1 MHGAMKIDRLMRDE
15 EGFTTAGMAVALLVS
30 LTLLFSAAQVYRV
43 NTRAAEIQDVA
54 DAAALAAEN
63 QVAEFMVAV
72 RVVDGAVLSMTLLGA
87 ASYGLGTV
95 ALCMPPTAELGAQ
108 LISAGQKALN
118 ARDVLAERAAS
129 ALDGLQRAL
138 PFMAAASAASVGRAN
153 GEGQDSAYYA
163 VALLLPSEGA
173 PITVG
178 ENGAEGALEQEVQ
191 EGQDGLA
198 EAAARA
204 EEAARAAEEA
214 KERGFRRDCGD
225 APDYCMYER
234 AQHLAGL
241 EGAANPHYTS
251 VDAWSFSVALER
263 ARAYYAAR
271 LRTEAPEG
279 PSVDEKARS
288 ALRRMFYR
296 YAVTVVR
303 QACDGAG
310 EGDEVVFPRLPRNT
324 EQVRET
330 TLYTDPS
337 YPVTTDGELPVMHA
351 WEGCPESG
359 LVDYYGSLRTLEE
372 GTFAECPACR
382 FTASSLGAVAAAS
395 TAIENGFEYHYDA
408 VARASE
414 DYERA
419 RREAEPLAEA
429 VREKAQSIF
438 DQVLETVRGAASMR
452 IEARPPGA
460 SGCLALVVSPG
471 EESSARWG
479 GSFVAGNGLGPRAAV
494 AAATLIEDG
503 DEGASVV
510 GDLLDGLG
518 GDGSAAIGAGRIV
531 LDCWSSLLGAYG
543 TGQAALIEGV
553 ERALDG
559 LPLVG
564 SSGLGSWAA
573 GALGDGLAAVGLQPA
588 DIAPLKPVLV
598 DSGAVASA
606 DSGPLSVR
614 YLAVREEMLGSAPSS
629 GNVFGSLADRIE
641 REAFDRLNGL
651 EIEIACIELPVVGL
665 SLPLT
670 VALPP
675 VVTEGAQGLVERAM
689 DVVRSAAATLGLD
702 GSWE

>member
-1 MHGAMKIDRLMRDE
+1 M
-15 EGFTTAGMAVALLVS
+15 
-30 LTLLFSAAQVYRV
+30 
-43 NTRAAEIQDVA
+43 
-54 DAAALAAEN
+54 
-63 QVAEFMVAV
+63 
-72 RVVDGAVLSMTLLGA
+72 
-87 ASYGLGTV
+87 
-95 ALCMPPTAELGAQ
+95 
-108 LISAGQKALN
+108 
-118 ARDVLAERAAS
+118 
-129 ALDGLQRAL
+129 
-138 PFMAAASAASVGRAN
+138 
-153 GEGQDSAYYA
+153 
-163 VALLLPSEGA
+163 
-173 PITVG
+173 
-178 ENGAEGALEQEVQ
+178 
-191 EGQDGLA
+191 
-198 EAAARA
+198 
-204 EEAARAAEEA
+204 
-214 KERGFRRDCGD
+214 
-225 APDYCMYER
+225 
-234 AQHLAGL
+234 
-241 EGAANPHYTS
+241 
-251 VDAWSFSVALER
+251 
-263 ARAYYAAR
+263 
-271 LRTEAPEG
+271 
-279 PSVDEKARS
+279 DEKARS

-471 EESSARWG
+471 EEGSAPWG

-641 REAFDRLNGL
+641 REAFDRLDGL

>member
-1 MHGAMKIDRLMRDE
+1 MHGAMKVDRLMRDE

-72 RVVDGAVLSMTLLGA
+72 RVVDGAVLSMTLLGT

-108 LISAGQKALN
+108 LISAGQKVLN
-118 ARDVLAERAAS
+118 ARDALAERAAS

-153 GEGQDSAYYA
+153 GEGRDSAYYA

-173 PITVG
+173 PIAVG
-178 ENGAEGALEQEVQ
+178 TNGAEAALEQEVQ

-279 PSVDEKARS
+279 PSVDEKAQS

-303 QACDGAG
+303 QACDEAG

-324 EQVRET
+324 EQMRET
-330 TLYTDPS
+330 TLYTDPA

-351 WEGCPESG
+351 WEGCPEAG
-359 LVDYYGSLRTLEE
+359 LVDYYGSVRTLEE

-408 VARASE
+408 VAQAAE

-419 RREAEPLAEA
+419 RREAEPLTEA
-429 VREKAQSIF
+429 VRDKAQSIF
-438 DQVLETVRGAASMR
+438 DQVLEAVRGAASMR

-460 SGCLALVVSPG
+460 AGCIALVVSPG
-471 EESSARWG
+471 EGSSVPWG
-479 GSFVAGNGLGPRAAV
+479 GSFVAGNGLGSRAAV

-543 TGQAALIEGV
+543 AGQAALIEGV

-564 SSGLGSWAA
+564 SSGLGPWAA
-573 GALGDGLAAVGLQPA
+573 EVLGDGLAAVGLQPA
-588 DIAPLKPVLV
+588 DTAPLKPVLV

-606 DSGPLSVR
+606 DDSPLSVR

-641 REAFDRLNGL
+641 REAFDRLDGL
-651 EIEIACIELPVVGL
+651 EIEIACIELPIVGL

-675 VVTEGAQGLVERAM
+675 VVTEGAQGLVERAV